1 MNATIAPTN
10 ANDRRIG
17 RSIGAVVVGFLTVV
31 VLSTVVDQI
40 FHMLDVYPPWG
51 QPMPDAGDNALALS
65 YRIVITALGGWVT
78 ARLAPRNAMKHVWIL
93 GGIGFVV
100 GVAAAIATIPL
111 NWGPAWYPILIPIT
125 GLPATVLGGWIHSR
139 RVS

>member
-1 MNATIAPTN
+1 MNAAIAVDAKPSI
-10 ANDRRIG
+10 A
-17 RSIGAVVVGFLTVV
+17 RSIWAVVAGFLTVV
-31 VLSTVVDQI
+31 ILSTVVDQI

-65 YRIVITALGGWVT
+65 YRIAITVLGGWVT
-78 ARLAPRNAMKHVWIL
+78 ARLAPRTAMKHVWIL
-93 GGIGFVV
+93 GSIGFVV

-125 GLPATVLGGWIHSR
+125 GLPATIFGGWLYVR
-139 RVS
+139 RATT